1 MNHGYFHRELPD
13 ALADLPEL
21 AFDLRW
27 NDCPAARH
35 LWSRFDPEMWE
46 RTENPFLV
54 LQSARQEQIDAAATD
69 ATLLRE
75 LAEWRSEVDEYYS
88 TEPEFRSLDPD
99 GTLKT
104 VAYFSMEFG
113 LSEAL
118 PIYSGGLGMLAGD
131 HLKTASD
138 LGVPLVGIGLLY
150 QQGYFRQVIGDSGE
164 QLEAYPFNDPGSLP
178 VRPVA
183 EAGGHWLRVKLPLP
197 GRSLYLRVWEARVG
211 RVRLLL
217 LDSND
222 ALNTAW
228 DRGITAQLYDAGRDK
243 RLLQEI
249 VLGVGGWRLIEQLGL
264 DVDVCHLNE
273 GHAAFAV
280 LARAAGFSRRTG
292 LPLGEA
298 FTATKA
304 GNVFTTHTPVEAA
317 FDRFDVQLLT
327 KYAQPFLDEVG
338 LPIQHVLAL
347 GRANP
352 GDDTE
357 PFNMAWLAMHGC
369 CHVNA
374 VSRLHGEVSRSLFS
388 SLFPRWPRHEV
399 PVRAITNGVHVPTWA
414 TRRAAKLWGDECG
427 GHLWLDGLRHV
438 ADQILALPPEDLWAF
453 RTEQR
458 QALLR
463 EIDARSAFMTRSETH
478 STVTGVPLDSLL
490 DPNVL
495 TIGFARRFATY
506 KRATLLLSDPERLT
520 RLLLDEHR
528 PVQLVV
534 AGKAHPNDRY
544 GKELVQK
551 MTQFLGQPEL
561 RGRAVFLEDYDM
573 VLGQH
578 LVGGVDVWLNT
589 PLRPNEACGTSG
601 MKVLVNGGL
610 NVSVLDGW
618 WDEAVAAGEPPD
630 DSQQPL
636 RPGWIVGN
644 RESSGFEEAGPRDA
658 TSLFDVLENEV
669 IPEFYDRDEDG
680 IPHRWIN
687 RVKLSMAGLTP
698 RFSAT
703 RMLHEYVAH
712 AYLPA
717 ARAYTARSVNGAKLA
732 TEIRQW
738 SEHLRTHWAHVRIGQ
753 VRCHENAG
761 GRTVSVDCWLDDI
774 PSEYVRVA
782 FYAEGTDDQTP
793 TIVEL
798 TRADELPGAVN
809 GFRFTGEIPAD
820 RPLGD
825 FTARIIPHHPAAFVP
840 IENDCIL
847 WDH

>member
-1 MNHGYFHRELPD
+1 MNHGYFHRELPES
-13 ALADLPEL
+13 LADLTEL

-27 NDCPAARH
+27 NNCPAARH
-35 LWSRFDPEMWE
+35 LWSRFHPEMWE

-54 LQSARQEQIDAAATD
+54 LQSAHQDRIDAAATD

-75 LAEWRSEVDEYYS
+75 LEEWRSEVDEYYS
-88 TEPEFRSLDPD
+88 TEPEFRTLDPG

-183 EAGGHWLRVKLPLP
+183 ESGGHWLRVCLPLP

-222 ALNTAW
+222 AMNTAW

-249 VLGVGGWRLIEQLGL
+249 VLGVGGWRLIEQLEI

-280 LARAAGFSRRTG
+280 LARAAGFSQKTG
-292 LPLGEA
+292 LPLHES
-298 FTATKA
+298 FTATRA

-317 FDRFDVQLLT
+317 FDRFGVQLLT

-338 LPIQHVLAL
+338 LPIEDVLAL
-347 GRANP
+347 GRQNR
-352 GDDTE
+352 DDQAE

-369 CHVNA
+369 SHVNA
-374 VSRLHGEVSRSLFS
+374 VSQLHGEVSKTLFS
-388 SLFPRWPRHEV
+388 SIFDRWPRQEV
-399 PVRAITNGVHVPTWA
+399 PIRAITNGVHVPTWA

-427 GHLWLDGLRHV
+427 GHLWLDGLQHV
-438 ADQILALPPEDLWAF
+438 SDRIHSLPPEELWAF
-453 RTEQR
+453 RTVQR
-458 QALLR
+458 QALLEHVWVR
-463 EIDARSAFMTRSETH
+463 NAEHVDSEADAEAASD
-478 STVTGVPLDSLL
+478 VTTML

-506 KRATLLLSDPERLT
+506 KRATLLLSDPERLK

-528 PVQLVV
+528 PIQLVV
-534 AGKAHPNDRY
+534 AGKAHPNDGF
-544 GKELVQK
+544 GKELVRQ
-551 MTQFLGQPEL
+551 MTNFLGQPEL

-610 NVSVLDGW
+610 NVSILDGW
-618 WDEAVAAGEPPD
+618 WDEAVDFDEPSR
-630 DSQQPL
+630 DSDLPL
-636 RPGWIVGN
+636 RPGWIVGS
-644 RESSGFEEAGPRDA
+644 RESGSFEELSRRDA
-658 TSLFDVLENEV
+658 ASLFDVLENEV

-680 IPHRWIN
+680 IPHRWID
-687 RVKLSMAGLTP
+687 RVKSSMAQLTP
-698 RFSAT
+698 QFSAT
-703 RMLHEYVAH
+703 RMLHEYVEH

-717 ARAYTARSVNGAKLA
+717 ANAFAARAADGAKLA
-732 TEIRQW
+732 TEVRQW
-738 SEHLRTHWAHVRIGQ
+738 SNHVKANWAHVRIGQ
-753 VRCHENAG
+753 VRCCEG
-761 GRTVSVDCWLDDI
+761 RGERTVSVDCWLDDI
-774 PSEYVRVA
+774 PPEYVRVE
-782 FYAEGTDDQTP
+782 FYAEAAGAKRQS
-793 TIVEL
+793 IVEL
-798 TRADELPGAVN
+798 ARADELPGAVN
-809 GFRFTGEIPAD
+809 GFRFTGEIPGD
-820 RPLGD
+820 RALSD
-825 FTARIIPHHPAAFVP
+825 FTARIVPHHPAAFVP